1 MSYTQ
6 KIKDK
11 IKELADNSSEDCT
24 SISYGFKESGGK
36 LTKEKSIIFSF
47 KKKKKFENEWVFYRC
62 DLWKKKKDR
71 IKG

>member
-24 SISYGFKESGGK
+24 SISYGFKESDGK

-47 KKKKKFENEWVFYRC
+47 KKKKKLSELTSFFS
-62 DLWKKKKDR
+62 
-71 IKG
+71 